1 MRVRTLFVVLL
12 MSLGTPTLA
21 RATWSIVAVDQSS
34 LEVGVAAA
42 SCIGG
47 VDIVVGLVPGHGAV
61 AAQAF
66 ANLDAR
72 DEATR
77 LLAAGTPPSEVVE
90 RITSVDFD
98 PEAWYS
104 QWWSGMGIR
113 QYGVVGLGGTPSAVS
128 FTGELTVEWSGALQG
143 EEVAVQ
149 GNMIRASVVA
159 SALRAFESTEGC
171 ALPDRLMIALE
182 AGAEAGGDRR
192 CSPSLGS
199 LSAVLAVARPG
210 DTPDRPHLRLSVDVD
225 PGFGMLLS
233 LYRLY
238 RPYSPA
244 AMESPTTRLR
254 AEYDAWR
261 AEHLDAPICTRR

>member
-12 MSLGTPTLA
+12 MLLGTPTLA

-34 LEVGVAAA
+34 LEVGVGAA

-72 DEATR
+72 DEAAR

-128 FTGELTVEWSGALQG
+128 FTGELTVESSGSGALWRSG
-143 EEVAVQ
+143 CTDEPYILKFVQ
-149 GNMIRASVVA
+149 KNSDDPRT
-159 SALRAFESTEGC
+159 STS
-171 ALPDRLMIALE
+171 R
-182 AGAEAGGDRR
+182 
-192 CSPSLGS
+192 SPSVKELN
-199 LSAVLAVARPG
+199 
-210 DTPDRPHLRLSVDVD
+210 D
-225 PGFGMLLS
+225 PFF
-233 LYRLY
+233 R
-238 RPYSPA
+238 
-244 AMESPTTRLR
+244 
-254 AEYDAWR
+254 
-261 AEHLDAPICTRR
+261 